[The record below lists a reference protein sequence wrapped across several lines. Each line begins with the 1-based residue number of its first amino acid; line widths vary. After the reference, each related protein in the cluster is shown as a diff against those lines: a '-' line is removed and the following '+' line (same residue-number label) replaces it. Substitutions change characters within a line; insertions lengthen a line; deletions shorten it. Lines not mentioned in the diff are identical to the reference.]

1 MRLTVFKILSA
12 ILMSNS
18 MFAQEKIVCGH
29 IYDKENKNAIYNVEI
44 YEKKR
49 YITKTNKDGYFYLKT
64 NKNKIELSLFYPNY
78 NYITKSI
85 KTQNDSTHVIFELSK
100 ISVSI
105 DKIEITPN
113 VENKFKIQIL
123 NDVEETSI
131 FAGKKSEVI
140 LLDESISNKASNNAR
155 QIYSQIGG
163 LNIYEND
170 DAGLQLN
177 IGGRGLDPNRTANFN
192 VRQNGYD
199 ISADVLGYPESY
211 YTPPSESLSKI
222 EIVRGAASLQ
232 YGTQFGGL
240 INFIIKK
247 PNRTSKKL
255 SLKTRNTTGSYNLF
269 TNFTSIKGSIK
280 KFEYYSFFNYKK
292 GNGFRDNSNF
302 NSKNI
307 YSYFGYQL
315 NQKLKLSIEL
325 TYLDYIAKQAGGLT
339 DYMFI
344 QNPLQSNRERNW
356 FQVNWFLYH
365 SKLIYNISKKSKLS
379 LNFFGLNANRYA
391 LGFRSN
397 RVDQIDPLTA
407 RDLIKG
413 EFVNSGIEKKWIIR
427 YNFLAKQ
434 CVSLFGSKIYRSN
447 NTSIQGPGSDRDDA
461 DFSFYREDFPYYN
474 NQSEYRYPNFNL
486 ALFSETIFYV
496 NKKLSITPGIRFE
509 NISTKSNGSF
519 NQINLDAAGNPIWD
533 TIIYNNNINERSF
546 MLAGIGLSYRKND
559 KQEMYL
565 NFSQNYR
572 SVTFA
577 DISIINP
584 AYSVNPNISD
594 ESGYTFD
601 IGIRGDQQNLF
612 SYNLNAFSL
621 FYNNRIGFIQKEMDD
636 GNVKSE
642 RGNIGDALIYGIE
655 SLINMQILSSE
666 YNKSYQINSF
676 INSAIINSHYTK
688 SDQNGIEGNDVEFVP
703 KYNIKSGIIFRYNS
717 LTLRF
722 QHTYVSK
729 QFTDASN
736 AIISNLSGVIGEIPE
751 YNISDLSASFKIKR
765 YTLETGINNLF
776 NKSYFT
782 RRATG
787 YPGPGI
793 IPSSPRNYY
802 ITIEIGV

>member
-1 MRLTVFKILSA
+1 MKLTGFKILSA
-12 ILMSNS
+12 ILISNS
-18 MFAQEKIVCGH
+18 IFAQEKIVSGY
-29 IYDKENKNAIYNVEI
+29 IYDKESKSAIYNVEV
-44 YEKKR
+44 YEGKR
-49 YITKTNKDGYFYLKT
+49 YVTKTNKDGYFYLKT
-64 NKNKIELSLFYPNY
+64 NKNNIELSSFYPNY
-78 NYITKSI
+78 RYVTKLI
-85 KTQNDSTHVIFELSK
+85 KIQNDSTHVIFELSK
-100 ISVSI
+100 ISVSL
-105 DKIEITPN
+105 DKIEISPN
-113 VENKFKIQIL
+113 IENEFKIQTL

-140 LLDESISNKASNNAR
+140 LLDQSISNKASNNAR

-211 YTPPSESLSKI
+211 YTPPSESLSRV

-247 PNRTSKKL
+247 PNRTNKKI
-255 SLKTRNTTGSYNLF
+255 SLNTRNTTGSYNLF
-269 TNFTSIKGSIK
+269 TNFTSIEGSIK
-280 KFEYYSFFNYKK
+280 KFEYYSFFNYKT
-292 GNGFRDNSNF
+292 GNGFRENSNF
-302 NSKNI
+302 NSKNM

-315 NQKLKLSIEL
+315 SQKLKLSIEL

-339 DYMFI
+339 DYMFL
-344 QNPLQSNRERNW
+344 QNPFQSNRDRNW

-379 LNFFGLNANRYA
+379 LNFFGLNAHRYA

-413 EFVNSGIEKKWIIR
+413 EFINSGIEKKWIIR
-427 YNFLAKQ
+427 YDFLGKE
-434 CVSLFGSKIYRSN
+434 CVSLFGSKIYKSN
-447 NTSIQGPGSDRDDA
+447 NSSIQGPGSDKDDA
-461 DFSFYREDFPYYN
+461 DFSFYKEEFPYYDS
-474 NQSEYRYPNFNL
+474 QSEYEYPNFNL

-496 NKKLSITPGIRFE
+496 NEKLSITPGVRFE
-509 NISTKSNGSF
+509 NISTESNGSF

-533 TIIYNNNINERSF
+533 TIIYNNNNNKRSF
-546 MLAGIGLSYRKND
+546 MLAGVGLSYRKNN
-559 KQEMYL
+559 KQEMYI
-565 NFSQNYR
+565 NISQNYR

-594 ESGYTFD
+594 ESGCTFD
-601 IGIRGDQQNLF
+601 VGIRSDQQKLF

-621 FYNNRIGFIQKEMDD
+621 FYNNRIGFIQKEMSD

-655 SLINMQILSSE
+655 SLINMQLIRSD
-666 YNKSYQINSF
+666 YNRPYQINTF
-676 INSAIINSHYTK
+676 INSSIINSHYTK
-688 SDQNGIEGNDVEFVP
+688 SNQNGIEGNNVEFVP
-703 KYNIKSGIIFRYNS
+703 KYNIKSGVILQYNR
-717 LTLRF
+717 LILRL

-736 AIISNLSGVIGEIPE
+736 ATISNLSGVIGEIPQ
-751 YNISDLSASFKIKR
+751 YNISDLSASYQIKK
-765 YTLETGINNLF
+765 YTLEAGINNLL

-802 ITIEIGV
+802 LTIQIDI

>member
-1 MRLTVFKILSA
+1 MKLTGFKILSA
-12 ILMSNS
+12 ILISNS
-18 MFAQEKIVCGH
+18 IFAQEKIVSGY
-29 IYDKENKNAIYNVEI
+29 IYDKESKSAIYNVEV
-44 YEKKR
+44 YEGKS
-49 YITKTNKDGYFYLKT
+49 YVTKTNKDGYFYLKT
-64 NKNKIELSLFYPNY
+64 NKNNIELSSFYPNY
-78 NYITKSI
+78 RYVTKLI
-85 KTQNDSTHVIFELSK
+85 KIQNDSTHVIFELSK
-100 ISVSI
+100 ISVSL
-105 DKIEITPN
+105 DKIEISPN
-113 VENKFKIQIL
+113 IENEFKIQTL

-140 LLDESISNKASNNAR
+140 LLDQSISNKASNNAR

-211 YTPPSESLSKI
+211 YTPPSESLSRV

-247 PNRTSKKL
+247 PNRTNKKI
-255 SLKTRNTTGSYNLF
+255 SLNTRNTTGSYNLF
-269 TNFTSIKGSIK
+269 TNFTSIEGSIK
-280 KFEYYSFFNYKK
+280 KFEYYSFFNYKT
-292 GNGFRDNSNF
+292 GNGFRENSNF
-302 NSKNI
+302 NSKNM

-315 NQKLKLSIEL
+315 SQKLKLSIEL

-339 DYMFI
+339 DYMFL
-344 QNPLQSNRERNW
+344 QNPFQSNRDRNW

-379 LNFFGLNANRYA
+379 LNFFGLNAHRYA

-413 EFVNSGIEKKWIIR
+413 EFINSGIEKKWIIR
-427 YNFLAKQ
+427 YDFLGKE
-434 CVSLFGSKIYRSN
+434 CVSLFGSKIYKSN
-447 NTSIQGPGSDRDDA
+447 NSSIQGPGSDKDDA
-461 DFSFYREDFPYYN
+461 DFSFYKEEFPYYDS
-474 NQSEYRYPNFNL
+474 QSEYEYPNFNL

-496 NKKLSITPGIRFE
+496 NEKLSITPGVRFE
-509 NISTKSNGSF
+509 NISTESNGSF

-533 TIIYNNNINERSF
+533 TIIYNNNNNKRSF
-546 MLAGIGLSYRKND
+546 MLAGVGLSYRKNN
-559 KQEMYL
+559 KQEMYI
-565 NFSQNYR
+565 NISQNYR

-594 ESGYTFD
+594 ESGCTFD
-601 IGIRGDQQNLF
+601 VGIRSDQQKLF

-621 FYNNRIGFIQKEMDD
+621 FYNNRIGFIQKEMSD

-655 SLINMQILSSE
+655 SLINMQLIRSD
-666 YNKSYQINSF
+666 YNRPYQINTF
-676 INSAIINSHYTK
+676 INSSIINSHYTK
-688 SDQNGIEGNDVEFVP
+688 SNQNGIEGNNVEFVP
-703 KYNIKSGIIFRYNS
+703 KYNIKSGVILQYNR
-717 LTLRF
+717 LILRL

-736 AIISNLSGVIGEIPE
+736 ATISNLSGVIGEIPQ
-751 YNISDLSASFKIKR
+751 YNISDLSASYQIKK
-765 YTLETGINNLF
+765 YTLEAGINNLL

-802 ITIEIGV
+802 LTIQIDI